1 MREKIAWL
9 TLVILFASLDQI
21 SKIAVLG
28 KFIYGIVYPF
38 IPMVNI
44 QVVYNYGIS
53 FSWFNTEAFYYLIVA
68 FGLII
73 TLGLIIFLVKT
84 PTQAKLKLSAVTL
97 ILGGAIGNLV
107 DRIFRGYVIDFIDF
121 SIGSWHWYNFN
132 LADVW
137 ISLGAFFMMLDL
149 LINKET
155 NKENNKDNDKNKEG
169 RDGNHLS

>member
-1 MREKIAWL
+1 MGSIVTMLKKIGWFA
-9 TLVILFASLDQI
+9 LVILFAVLDQI
-21 SKIAVLG
+21 TKIAVVG
-28 KFIYGIVYPF
+28 NFIYGIIYSF
-38 IPMVNI
+38 LPMVNI

-73 TLGLIIFLVKT
+73 TLGLMTWLVKM
-84 PTQAKLKLSAVTL
+84 PSQAKLKLSAVTL

-121 SIGSWHWYNFN
+121 SIGNWHWYNFN

-137 ISLGAFFMMLDL
+137 ISIGAFLMILDL
-149 LINKET
+149 LINKDT
-155 NKENNKDNDKNKEG
+155 KEVSN
-169 RDGNHLS
+169 GNHLS

>member
-1 MREKIAWL
+1 MHKKIAWFA
-9 TLVILFASLDQI
+9 LVILFAAIDQM
-21 SKIAVLG
+21 SKIAVAG
-28 KFIYGIVYPF
+28 NFIYGMVYPF
-38 IPMVNI
+38 VPMVNL

-73 TLGLIIFLVKT
+73 TLGLMIWLVKI
-84 PTQAKLKLSAVTL
+84 PSQAKLKLSAVTL

-132 LADVW
+132 LADLW
-137 ISLGAFFMMLDL
+137 ISIGAFFMIVDL

-155 NKENNKDNDKNKEG
+155 HKDSNKNKEVPH
-169 RDGNHLS
+169 GNHLS